1 MHLDL
6 KMGIIPIL
14 LLRRRRRRRKRRRRR
29 RRRKQQQQQQEFR
42 PYSKLL
48 CQFWSEPCRQAVAL
62 RAVGALGGAE
72 EPPQSPGNL
81 SAAADGSK
89 VASCLEVVQVRLHLL
104 LPGGQLGQVLT
115 QFATPAQ
122 DGPPTLLDHLWVR
135 GAVRPEEALKGVS
148 IGWV

>member
-1 MHLDL
+1 M
-6 KMGIIPIL
+6 
-14 LLRRRRRRRKRRRRR
+14 
-29 RRRKQQQQQQEFR
+29 
-42 PYSKLL
+42 
-48 CQFWSEPCRQAVAL
+48 AL
-62 RAVGALGGAE
+62 RAVEALGGAE

-115 QFATPAQ
+115 QFAAPAQ

-135 GAVRPEEALKGVS
+135 GAVRPEVVLKGAS